1 VDHERLVA
9 REKPSHD
16 GAEPSGASVA
26 TLVALRLHAFTG
38 EERYRRVAERALRA
52 HAPVLEQQPAAL
64 HEMLV
69 ALDLFTD
76 AAREVVL
83 VWPRGERGPGPL
95 GEVLRR
101 TFLPSAALPG
111 AAEGAALEALSRVAP
126 VARDRAAVGG
136 RATAYVCESG
146 ACRLP
151 VQEAEPLAALL
162 SEVKPLR

>member
-1 VDHERLVA
+1 
-9 REKPSHD
+9 
-16 GAEPSGASVA
+16 
-26 TLVALRLHAFTG
+26 
-38 EERYRRVAERALRA
+38 
-52 HAPVLEQQPAAL
+52 VLEQQPAAL

-101 TFLPSAALPG
+101 TFLPSAALTG

-126 VARDRAAVGG
+126 VARDRVALGG